1 MLLYQNQP
9 TQALKHVVL
18 FLFSY
23 YVKNIT
29 YIFIIEFI
37 EPVLCMSMLY
47 GNELMMIKKRQERK
61 KVMLCLSPKAVKCD
75 SMTSYICIIRQ
86 T

>member
-47 GNELMMIKKRQERK
+47 GNELMMIKKGK
-61 KVMLCLSPKAVKCD
+61 KEKK
-75 SMTSYICIIRQ
+75 
-86 T
+86 